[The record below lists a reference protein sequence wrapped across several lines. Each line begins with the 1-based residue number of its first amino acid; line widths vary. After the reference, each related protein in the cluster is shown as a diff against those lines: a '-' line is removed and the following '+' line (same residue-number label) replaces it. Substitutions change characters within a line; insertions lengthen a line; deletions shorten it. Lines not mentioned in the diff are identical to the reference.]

1 MLYYALMFLIL
12 AIVAAAFGFT
22 SIAGAATGIAK
33 LLFFVFIVALV
44 ISLVLHRRTPVV

>member
-22 SIAGAATGIAK
+22 TIAGAATGIAK
-33 LLFFVFIVALV
+33 VLFFVFIIALLV
-44 ISLVLHRRTPVV
+44 SLVLHRRTPVP